1 MNMKRIQKGFTLI
14 ELMIVVAIIGI
25 LAAVAI
31 PAYQNYI
38 RKAAYTEVIAAAN
51 PIKLG
56 IAECFQ
62 SADGVDNA
70 AKLGNCST
78 FGSNGVPAA
87 PGATTALASV
97 AIVAG
102 VITLTPNPV
111 KGIAAG
117 DLCALTPTPVGT
129 GGQLTWAYGNGAAV
143 DPAGCVR
150 KGYVKN

>member
-1 MNMKRIQKGFTLI
+1 MNMKRVQKGFTLI

-62 SADGVDNA
+62 SADGADNA

-87 PGATTALASV
+87 PSATAAMAS
-97 AIVAG
+97 ATIAAG
-102 VITLTPNPV
+102 VITLTPNAV

-117 DLCALTPTPVGT
+117 DTCTLTPTPVGA
-129 GGQLTWAYGNGAAV
+129 GGQLTWAYGSAAA
-143 DPAGCVR
+143 AGLGCIA